1 MGCENWIQKETA
13 AMVNME
19 AIRDFLGGGGA
30 GDAVAKPPKKG
41 GAAAG
46 DAPKRR
52 VGRTIDPAKV
62 VTFADWVKAAKGKY
76 INVVLG
82 PDNALLVLDP
92 GKARDN
98 FKEALAAPVKTI
110 PHVMGADYAVVLR
123 GGPGVTE
130 ELRAAAEAKRN
141 AVKTE
146 HDALVG
152 GYQTAFGET
161 ERTLLNAV
169 DNWGAA
175 NDAPSRRVAALAVG
189 RAARAAALAAA
200 DLRGAQYPHR
210 YAENDVTMRR
220 FVLPAVGGDAGYE
233 LVRYFTQS
241 VTADDRGVTM
251 GGAAIAG
258 GAAAGAM

>member
-1 MGCENWIQKETA
+1 
-13 AMVNME
+13 ME
-19 AIRDFLGGGGA
+19 AIRDFLGG
-30 GDAVAKPPKKG
+30 DAAPAAKPKKG
-41 GAAAG
+41 GGAAG
-46 DAPKRR
+46 DAAPKRR
-52 VGRTIDPAKV
+52 VGRTIDPEKV

-98 FKEALAAPVKTI
+98 FKEALEEPVKTI
-110 PHVMGADYAVVLR
+110 AHVMGSDYAVVLR

-146 HDALVG
+146 RDALVG
-152 GYQTAFGET
+152 RYQTAFGET
-161 ERTLLNAV
+161 ERELLNAV

-189 RAARAAALAAA
+189 HATRAAALAAA
-200 DLRGAQYPHR
+200 DLRGSQYPHR
-210 YAENDVTMRR
+210 YAENDVTPRR

-233 LVRYFTQS
+233 LVRYFTQT
-241 VTADDRGVTM
+241 VTAEDRGVTL

-258 GAAAGAM
+258 GAAGAM

>member
-1 MGCENWIQKETA
+1 
-13 AMVNME
+13 MVNME
-19 AIRDFLGGGGA
+19 AIRDFIGGGGA
-30 GDAVAKPPKKG
+30 EDAAAAKPPPKKG
-41 GAAAG
+41 GDA
-46 DAPKRR
+46 APKRR
-52 VGRTIDPAKV
+52 VGRTIDPTKV
-62 VTFADWVKAAKGKY
+62 VTFDDWVKAAKGKY

-98 FKEALAAPVKTI
+98 FKEALEAPVKTI
-110 PHVMGADYAVVLR
+110 SHVMGSDYAVVLR
-123 GGPGVTE
+123 GGSGVTE

-146 HDALVG
+146 RDALAG

-161 ERTLLNAV
+161 ERDLLNAV

-189 RAARAAALAAA
+189 RAARATALAAE
-200 DLRGAQYPHR
+200 DLRSAQYPHR
-210 YAENDVTMRR
+210 YAENDVTLRR
-220 FVLPAVGGDAGYE
+220 FVNPAVGGDVAVE
-233 LVRYFTQS
+233 LVRYFTPT
-241 VTADDRGVTM
+241 VTAADRGVTM

-258 GAAAGAM
+258 GAAAAM